1 MKTSDET
8 PKDTMTTTKKETIS
22 PIELQGPQQK
32 LHESQDE
39 PFQMNIDPE
48 DQALNVT
55 EPQHKP
61 SKHQHDHPGYQPR
74 DAILEEAAQK
84 NSGAGTTDY
93 RHSDKQAEVDEHIE
107 VFYDDDTSSETDLQH
122 VNIAE
127 WAESS
132 GNASDAVVQSSD
144 DYGNDMDDI
153 RDDDDDDDEEDD
165 IDDEEED
172 EDIEDEDENISDD
185 TGDTDELQ
193 EIRGKPDYQYK
204 RHIQHGP
211 YLKSRRQVEQ
221 LRKSHGR
228 PGALRK
234 RQIKLRTIPSTG
246 GGLETTAS
254 LGYVADQNPASEFA
268 SSQIE
273 FTQTCEELS
282 RMLQQGHV
290 QQGVEL
296 VKGLIEFVIEWRK
309 DGDIPTGCTY
319 TVSQMH
325 LLENTFFGTW
335 AKILL
340 ERRPSPNNA
349 SIVMFLKNFVRLA
362 CLIIQ
367 RDNILPELYAQV
379 VIAMFE
385 QGDLEIYKRNPKR
398 PSRLAHVERM
408 ARFDEYASEYGPEDD
423 EVPQLQQE
431 FQRLF
436 FTQGGLEICMSA
448 IEYHMGGTEYPD
460 VKLRNLLLLLS
471 LISKIPVAGDFGHSQ
486 FSKLSEFSKRLITAV
501 LGYFPDNADNFR
513 SVSKMTVL
521 DIISLVGFFLLENYR
536 MQTIHLHSGDEPD
549 ADYEEFSLHD
559 PISRFNLGEVKY
571 ADFRLEMAV
580 RLMKTSR
587 LDLRLAGLVELKE
600 VLIRIQRL
608 QQGRSRL
615 RRRSEVDMDLQ
626 MDLDRK
632 PIEHLCSKLQT
643 MQIVECIFGSN
654 IHLEIVQRST
664 DVLVF
669 MVQARV
675 LTIDDIELIWT
686 AVGAVP
692 LGSWDQQLLDL
703 ARSIFHAMVQRS
715 KYNPEEGPIS
725 LIPYETLLNVLRNS
739 TPSLITKDD
748 PSFGVTPP
756 SNRDVIS
763 GIAHLLK
770 EGLGYGPLP
779 QDIPK
784 LIDCCTKD
792 LKSDHPG
799 AIWSLQ
805 VVQHIFEN
813 QFMNN
818 DKGAAQLYRQT
829 CSALSELY
837 ISNIKSYT
845 TAVKAMPPTPSPTVS
860 SFAPLS
866 IHHLSQEYWRGQ
878 QLKMRFEFLKAMAK
892 LFPVYWNSPNLAETL
907 WSCFI
912 VDPIGIQ
919 EQDEAFQCLEAM
931 TEARFVQYIYE
942 KLLAGLDIATISQKA
957 WQCVRQYF
965 LLLNWHRRFLVAT
978 EDPSNEGVQVIVV
991 LAPLYGMDLI
1001 WKIALHAQ
1009 LPSVGAHA
1017 IELLSTLIK
1026 KQVAQQESSTPEA
1039 AYSFREGLVET
1050 CVEHLVKSSD
1060 HLSDDDTMDMPDVSL
1075 VFERCIGIL
1084 KAFLVACNAER
1095 DESASRPEM
1104 HGTLDEDA
1112 MLSIKVNSGTL
1123 LFQVSVHPGSTL
1135 SSLKKAVATRLG
1147 YEAEEIRLFSLG
1159 KDFIAGWDSK
1169 TLEEL
1174 QIENG
1179 QSFLATKRPQTLVST
1194 RTVEVTAKRVPTD
1207 LLLEPGFFERVRKIF
1222 LLDEKYASQ
1231 AWEVVTRLPTSPVLL
1246 HSLATLQE
1254 DVDWTTVLDARSPFL
1269 LLYSLQIVNSLIK
1282 RDQANGDP
1290 SKQLW
1295 VKRFLLLGGQQ
1306 HLTTLLMS
1314 DSGLG
1319 AVGSSPT
1326 SRKALGL
1333 MLKVLVRLTSS
1344 SDIESGMATDSS
1356 GLTVPA
1362 FLDKLVS
1369 EILTSASREGGHSPN
1384 DQGIVLN
1391 ATSLISYLCAGPS
1404 GWQYFHKGPDIRAL
1418 IFVSMVQSDS
1428 MQIRQTVL
1436 EMGKKFCLQI
1446 DAEISETSPVMF
1458 FLDIIQS
1465 FLPISKEYENNC
1477 SELFEF
1483 FELIAREAIHYC
1495 SDSYFR
1501 TLYTR
1506 LMDTIINHPSSE
1518 DMNMLKEDTI
1528 LVGMLKVA
1536 TAMINTDQK
1545 LKHLDTSFRIIDYI
1559 FDECLFSQSSGVQS
1573 MDNPSHSNEAKCK
1586 SEGSRSAAFSF
1597 LEESARGE
1605 ADILR
1610 HIIQK
1615 TRKHFERESEI
1626 EDQWGY
1632 DPQTIKRAGC
1642 GFVGLQNLGA
1652 TCYVNSII
1660 QQFFMNKD
1668 FRSGILD
1675 APISDEGPGKHDTL
1689 LYQLQALFGN
1699 LQESIRRAYNAHGF
1713 CYAYKDWDG
1722 NPMNV
1727 AVQMDVDEFFNILF
1741 DRLEN
1746 SVKNTPQE
1754 ELFKQQ
1760 YGGKLVQQ
1768 IKSKDCE
1775 HISERE
1781 DSFFSIQCEVKNK
1794 KTLEESL
1801 QLYVQGEILDGDNKY
1816 KCSSCDK
1823 HVDAIKRACIKE
1835 LPQNLILHL
1844 KRFDYDM
1851 DTMRRIKINDRF
1863 EFPTSLDMEPYTLD
1877 YLTRKE
1883 QAQDAAAVSPTSS
1896 HITGAQENAAA
1907 FQYNLV
1913 GVLVHTGTADS
1924 GHYYSYIKDR
1934 TSNAASGQF
1943 INSDG
1948 NHWYLFN
1955 DSKVEEFDSND
1966 IPAKAFGGPEFIPVD
1981 SSPYMKSPTRSITKP
1996 YSAYMLFYERAERI
2010 EANPQNVAPGHIPF
2024 DIRDLVVK
2032 ENTALLRDLCVFDR
2046 LYYRFIWSL
2055 FNLFRT
2061 SPEQIEAEESSDITA
2076 EPLDYLSM
2084 QYGLDFFFSVLIHA
2098 RDVDQE
2104 LQQWT
2109 GFLSPLLR
2117 QYPKGCAKFVRSLAS
2132 NQTLLLRVLQ
2142 LCPITQV
2149 REAVIDLIFEALH
2162 GLREQDSVEYG
2173 LVAVMAIETS
2183 ALSLELNDDDL
2194 CLCSQGSPIHEL
2206 IQALLQ
2212 ILPEARANWRN
2223 FDEYFKLIYNITQL
2237 GRAERVL
2244 MVREG
2249 YISELVEF
2257 YISDERGDSK
2267 KKKMG
2272 DKFTKPSFRY
2282 LLLSVQEILTT
2293 CDIPRSYEALQSR
2306 GREHGASH
2314 SATNGHGYRKPSSS
2328 ASSTSSATSS
2338 SNSDEVTPESDT
2350 HISSTLPELEQ
2361 SILLSQA
2368 DFNALFACYL
2378 SPSHGEK
2385 SQSLIL
2391 IAKMIQERIDSAVI
2405 ARLVT
2410 HLSKQEMIGSRLLD
2424 SLASYLQYANDEQFS
2439 TIVQIFKELVQLT
2452 DEHLE
2457 TRVGIILNQLSTVL
2471 EQSPQPMIAYDCLD
2485 FFRTIVDYGQCGRFA
2500 LAWLIQNSRVWL
2512 RELLL
2517 NQNESDTRLRAR
2529 LFYMELL
2536 SSERAFNGWNDE
2548 EAARASAQHFG
2559 KLLEMMN
2566 SFPDIMAYY
2575 PVHLRRDD
2583 DSNSCRFVDYFRILG
2598 ELVKSDTERQMF
2610 SNRWILFIDILTKI
2624 DAQQLTLDY
2633 DKKEM
2638 MVFWS
2643 KIMSDNQEANTRLAN
2658 TKSISLLLQKFYV
2671 CLQINP
2677 ANVQFHREI
2686 LPIYFGLV
2694 LRFCKLEP
2702 KFHMEWVQCHN
2713 YTWAVG
2719 SMKWGAFTQ
2728 HCPEELKQLLQFTLS
2743 KLPQYRQ
2750 ECWRML
2756 PTSETQRFLPRFMQM
2771 ARDMFESENEL
2782 AGKLFYQNRGLVHLT
2797 DAMSSTVTA
2806 TSDEEF
2812 FAIEALTLLYD
2823 YICDMTV
2830 CRDTQEF
2837 AEAMDHWSNIH
2848 TAVELLLGNLMWT
2861 APPQVYA
2868 RSLKIL
2874 EVIAK
2879 EARYTQAEPILI
2891 HLDKVHLE
2899 LRDAFESKS
2908 MNQAQVQHMFG
2919 GSNSPYCQ
2927 YGVFEAREALSNVN
2941 TPPMRIGPLIFMHP
2955 ELFGNLGDEGAQH
2968 VLQKWFVPY
2977 WELARTAC
2985 SLDGGRDGRSKAIEL
3000 AALMTIEQTTA
3011 RSLIHLDVLCE
3022 EVVAAVDNEDIL
3034 LLFQNPYVSLCLERL
3049 FKRQVYLDA
3058 LTKNRL
3064 SACAVLL
3071 KSSSLEETQLAEL
3084 VEENFIRAEQVLK
3097 ISSTPTS
3104 SDELQTNEPISGLR
3118 LTEENVQALV
3128 TVLQNLIILGVD
3140 IQEGTK
3146 KMDADRLKRLYEGL
3160 CSIFPQLPETYKAAL
3175 LDMFPQLSDPMQD
3188 ISEVVKAD
3196 TTEEEET
3203 DGSTIAQQ
3211 KLDNDSSLSTNVED
3225 DTVMMTGVI
3234 QAPVTDSLTDAS
3246 LDSGNGEMNE

>member
-1 MKTSDET
+1 MTAAENG
-8 PKDTMTTTKKETIS
+8 TMG

-32 LHESQDE
+32 LHESQGE
-39 PFQMNIDPE
+39 PSQMNIDPE
-48 DQALNVT
+48 EQASHVSG
-55 EPQHKP
+55 PQHKP
-61 SKHQHDHPGYQPR
+61 LKQQHDPPGYQPR
-74 DAILEEAAQK
+74 DTTLEEAAARK
-84 NSGAGTTDY
+84 NSGAGPTDY
-93 RHSDKQAEVDEHIE
+93 RHSDKQSGVDEHIE
-107 VFYDDDTSSETDLQH
+107 EFYDDDTSSEADLRQ
-122 VNIAE
+122 VNIAD

-153 RDDDDDDDEEDD
+153 RDDDDDD
-165 IDDEEED
+165 EEEE
-172 EDIEDEDENISDD
+172 EDIEDEDEEDDIEDDEDNISDD

-193 EIRGKPDYQYK
+193 EIRGKSDYHYN
-204 RHIQHGP
+204 RHIHHGP

-221 LRKSHGR
+221 LRKSQGR

-234 RQIKLRTIPSTG
+234 RPLKLRTISSTG
-246 GGLETTAS
+246 VHLETTAS
-254 LGYVADQNPASEFA
+254 SGAAIVADQSAASNFA
-268 SSQIE
+268 SSQLE
-273 FTQTCEELS
+273 FTKTCEGLS
-282 RMLQQGHV
+282 RMLQQA
-290 QQGVEL
+290 
-296 VKGLIEFVIEWRK
+296 
-309 DGDIPTGCTY
+309 
-319 TVSQMH
+319 
-325 LLENTFFGTW
+325 N
-335 AKILL
+335 
-340 ERRPSPNNA
+340 
-349 SIVMFLKNFVRLA
+349 
-362 CLIIQ
+362 
-367 RDNILPELYAQV
+367 
-379 VIAMFE
+379 AMFE

-408 ARFDEYASEYGPEDD
+408 ARFDEYPSEYGPEDD
-423 EVPQLQQE
+423 EVPQLQQD

-436 FTQGGLEICMSA
+436 FALGGLEICMSA
-448 IEYHMGGTEYPD
+448 IEFHMGSAEYPD

-471 LISKIPVAGDFGHSQ
+471 LISRIPVAGDFGHSQ

-513 SVSKMTVL
+513 SVSKATVL
-521 DIISLVGFFLLENYR
+521 DIISLVGYFLLENYR
-536 MQTIHLHSGDEPD
+536 MQTMHLNSGEEPD
-549 ADYEEFSLHD
+549 ADYGEFSLHD
-559 PISRFNLGEVKY
+559 PISRSNLGEVKF

-600 VLIRIQRL
+600 VLVRIQRL

-675 LTIDDIELIWT
+675 LTVDDIELIWA
-686 AVGAVP
+686 AVG
-692 LGSWDQQLLDL
+692 
-703 ARSIFHAMVQRS
+703 
-715 KYNPEEGPIS
+715 EEGPIS

-739 TPSLITKDD
+739 TPSFNTRDD

-770 EGLGYGPLP
+770 EGLGFGPLP
-779 QDIPK
+779 QDLSK

-792 LKSDHPG
+792 LKTNHPG

-813 QFMNN
+813 HFMSNDSGATQFY
-818 DKGAAQLYRQT
+818 KQT
-829 CSALSELY
+829 CSSLSELY
-837 ISNIKSYT
+837 ISDLKAYT
-845 TAVKAMPPTPSPTVS
+845 SAVKSFPPTPSPTVS
-860 SFAPLS
+860 SFASLS
-866 IHHLSQEYWRGQ
+866 VHHLSHEYWRSL
-878 QLKMRFEFLKAMAK
+878 QLKMRFEFLKTMAR

-907 WSCFI
+907 WGCFI
-912 VDPIGIQ
+912 VDPIGVQ

-931 TEARFVQYIYE
+931 TEAHFVQYIYE
-942 KLLAGLDIATISQKA
+942 KLLPGLDIATITQKA

-965 LLLNWHRRFLVAT
+965 LLLNWHRGYLMAT
-978 EDPSNEGVQVIVV
+978 EDPSIDGAQVIVV
-991 LAPLYGMDLI
+991 LSPLYGMDLI

-1009 LPSVGAHA
+1009 QPIVGAHA

-1026 KQVAQQESSTPEA
+1026 KQNGQKENGARDA

-1060 HLSDDDTMDMPDVSL
+1060 HLSNDDTMDMPDVSL

-1084 KAFLVACNAER
+1084 KAFLVACNSER

-1112 MLSIKVNSGTL
+1112 MLTIKVNSTIP
-1123 LFQVSVHPGSTL
+1123 LFQVSVHPAGTLGSLRKAIAAKL
-1135 SSLKKAVATRLG
+1135 SC
-1147 YEAEEIRLFSLG
+1147 AEPEDVRLFSLG
-1159 KDFIAGWDSK
+1159 KDFLSGWDSR

-1179 QSFLATKRPQTLVST
+1179 QTFLASRRFHQATPI
-1194 RTVEVTAKRVPTD
+1194 RTVEVAKRVPTD

-1222 LLDEKYASQ
+1222 LLNEKYASQ

-1254 DVDWTTVLDARSPFL
+1254 DVDWATVLDARSPFL

-1282 RDQANGDP
+1282 RDQANEDP
-1290 SKQLW
+1290 AKQLW

-1319 AVGSSPT
+1319 AVDSSPT
-1326 SRKALGL
+1326 ARKALGL
-1333 MLKVLVRLTSS
+1333 MLRVLVRLTGSS
-1344 SDIESGMATDSS
+1344 EIESSMATGSN

-1362 FLDKLVS
+1362 FLDRLVS
-1369 EILTSASREGGHSPN
+1369 EILTSASREGGHSSN

-1404 GWQYFHKGPDIRAL
+1404 GWQYFHAGPDIRAL

-1436 EMGKKFCLQI
+1436 EMGRKFCLQME
-1446 DAEISETSPVMF
+1446 AVN
-1458 FLDIIQS
+1458 
-1465 FLPISKEYENNC
+1465 YC
-1477 SELFEF
+1477 SE
-1483 FELIAREAIHYC
+1483 
-1495 SDSYFR
+1495 DYFK

-1506 LMDTIINHPSSE
+1506 LMETIINHPSSE
-1518 DMNMLKEDTI
+1518 DMSLLKEDTV

-1545 LKHLDTSFRIIDYI
+1545 LKQLDIGFRIIDYI
-1559 FDECLFSQSSGVQS
+1559 FDECLFPQTSGVQNS
-1573 MDNPSHSNEAKCK
+1573 ETSSAPGGAKCK

-1605 ADILR
+1605 TEILR
-1610 HIIQK
+1610 HVIVK
-1615 TRKHFERESEI
+1615 TRKHFEREFEI

-1632 DPQTIKRAGC
+1632 DPQTIKRASC

-1675 APISDEGPGKHDTL
+1675 APVSEDDPGKHDTL
-1689 LYQLQALFGN
+1689 LFQLQALFGN

-1746 SVKNTPQE
+1746 SVKSTPQE

-1883 QAQDAAAVSPTSS
+1883 QAQDAVAAASSPTT
-1896 HITGAQENAAA
+1896 HLAGGQENTAA

-1934 TSNAASGQF
+1934 NAVATSSSHTQF
-1943 INSDG
+1943 ADG
-1948 NHWYLFN
+1948 DSSHWYLFN
-1955 DSKVEEFDSND
+1955 DSKVEGFDASD

-1996 YSAYMLFYERAERI
+1996 YSAYMLFYERAERP
-2010 EANPQNVAPGHIPF
+2010 EPGPQSVLSGDVPS
-2024 DIRDLVVK
+2024 DIRELVVK
-2032 ENTALLRDLCVFDR
+2032 ENTALLKDLSVFDR
-2046 LYYRFIWSL
+2046 LYYRFVWDL

-2061 SPEQIEAEESSDITA
+2061 SPQQIENNESGELSVD
-2076 EPLDYLSM
+2076 PLDYLSM

-2109 GFLSPLLR
+2109 HFLSSLLM
-2117 QYPKGCAKFVRSLAS
+2117 QYPKGCVKFLSSLAS
-2132 NQTLLLRVLQ
+2132 NRTLLLRVLL

-2149 REAVIDLIFEALH
+2149 REAVIDLIYEALH
-2162 GLREQDSVEYG
+2162 GLREQDKVEYG
-2173 LVAVMAIETS
+2173 LVASMAIEAT
-2183 ALSLELNDDDL
+2183 ALSLESGEDELWT
-2194 CLCSQGSPIHEL
+2194 CSQGSPIHGL

-2212 ILPEARANWRN
+2212 VLPEARANWRN

-2237 GRAERVL
+2237 GRAERVM

-2249 YISELVEF
+2249 YISELIEF

-2282 LLLSVQEILTT
+2282 LLLTVQEVLAT
-2293 CDIPRSYEALQSR
+2293 CDISRSYETLQRR
-2306 GREHGASH
+2306 GIEQSGAHGSI
-2314 SATNGHGYRKPSSS
+2314 TGRGYRKPSSS
-2328 ASSTSSATSS
+2328 SSSTSSAVSS
-2338 SNSDEVTPESDT
+2338 SNSDDAALESDT
-2350 HISSTLPELEQ
+2350 HIPSASPEVEQ
-2361 SILLSQA
+2361 AVLLSQA
-2368 DFNALFACYL
+2368 DFNALFACYS
-2378 SPSHGEK
+2378 SPGHSDK

-2391 IAKMIQERIDSAVI
+2391 ISKMIQERIDSTII

-2410 HLSKQEMIGSRLLD
+2410 HLSTHDIIGHRLLE
-2424 SLASYLQYANDEQFS
+2424 SLASYLQYANEDQVS
-2439 TIVQIFKELVQLT
+2439 TIMHIFKELVLVV

-2457 TRVGIILNQLSTVL
+2457 SRVEFILVQLAKVL
-2471 EQSPQPMIAYDCLD
+2471 EHSPQPQTAYDCLD
-2485 FFRTIVDYGQCGRFA
+2485 FFRTICDYGQCGRFA
-2500 LAWLIQNSRVWL
+2500 QAWLLRNSRVWL
-2512 RELLL
+2512 QELML
-2517 NQNESDTRLRAR
+2517 NQNDADTRMRAR

-2536 SSERAFNGWNDE
+2536 SSERAFNEWNDE
-2548 EAARASAQHFG
+2548 QAANASVRHFG
-2559 KLLEMMN
+2559 RLLELMS
-2566 SFPDIMAYY
+2566 SFPDMLSYY
-2575 PVHLRRDD
+2575 PMHLRRDD
-2583 DSNSCRFVDYFRILG
+2583 DSGSFRFVDYFRALT
-2598 ELVKSDTERQMF
+2598 ELVKSDAERQMF
-2610 SNRWILFIDILTKI
+2610 FPSWKLFIDILTKI
-2624 DAQQLTLDY
+2624 DGQQLTLDY

-2643 KIMSDNQEANTRLAN
+2643 KVMYDNQEANIRLSN
-2658 TKSISLLLQKFYV
+2658 FKPLGILLRKFFV

-2694 LRFCKLEP
+2694 LRFCKLNQA
-2702 KFHMEWVQCHN
+2702 FHVEWAQCHN
-2713 YTWAVG
+2713 YTWAIG

-2728 HCPEELKQLLQFTLS
+2728 HCPDELKQLLQFTLLE
-2743 KLPQYRQ
+2743 LPQYRQ

-2756 PTSETQRFLPRFMQM
+2756 PTPETQRFLSKFMQM
-2771 ARDMFESENEL
+2771 ARDTFESENEL
-2782 AGKLFYQNRGLVHLT
+2782 AGKLFYQHRGLVHLT
-2797 DAMSSTVTA
+2797 EALNSSGTA
-2806 TSDEEF
+2806 TSDDEF
-2812 FAIEALTLLYD
+2812 FAVEALTLLYD
-2823 YICDMTV
+2823 YLCEMVV
-2830 CRDTQEF
+2830 CRNTQEF
-2837 AEAMDHWSNIH
+2837 AEAIDHWSNIH
-2848 TAVELLLGNLMWT
+2848 TAIELLAGNLMWT

-2868 RSLKIL
+2868 RSIKIL

-2879 EARYTQAEPILI
+2879 EATYSQAEPILI
-2891 HLDKVHLE
+2891 VLDKVHLE
-2899 LRDAFESKS
+2899 LRDTLESDS
-2908 MNQAQVQHMFG
+2908 MNQAQVQTMFG

-2927 YGVFEAREALSNVN
+2927 YGVFEAREALSSVSS
-2941 TPPMRIGPLIFMHP
+2941 PPMRIGPLIFMHP
-2955 ELFGNLGDEGAQH
+2955 ELFGGLGNEAAQQ
-2968 VLQKWFVPY
+2968 VLRKWFVPY
-2977 WELARTAC
+2977 WELARLAC
-2985 SLDGGRDGRSKAIEL
+2985 NLDGGRDGHSKAIEL
-3000 AALMTIEQTTA
+3000 AALMTIEQISA
-3011 RSLIHLDVLCE
+3011 GSIIHLDVLCKE
-3022 EVVAAVDNEDIL
+3022 AATAVDNEDTML
-3034 LLFQNPYVSLCLERL
+3034 LLQNPYVALCIEHLL
-3049 FKRQVYLDA
+3049 KRENYVEA
-3058 LTKNRL
+3058 LTKSRL
-3064 SACAVLL
+3064 NACTVLL
-3071 KSSSLEETQLAEL
+3071 KSTCLGDSQLMEL
-3084 VEENFIRAEQVLK
+3084 AEENFVRAEQILEHQILAK
-3097 ISSTPTS
+3097 STS
-3104 SDELQTNEPISGLR
+3104 SNEPQVDELPKELSS
-3118 LTEENVQALV
+3118 TEENARALIISI
-3128 TVLQNLIILGVD
+3128 QNLTILGID
-3140 IQEGTK
+3140 SQDAKE
-3146 KMDADRLKRLYEGL
+3146 MDAARLKRLHERL
-3160 CSIFPQLPETYKAAL
+3160 CLVLSQLPDKYRSAL
-3175 LDMFPQLSDPMQD
+3175 LD
-3188 ISEVVKAD
+3188 ISPRISMSAQGALGSVKAD
-3196 TTEEEET
+3196 ATEEAGELPI
-3203 DGSTIAQQ
+3203 GQ
-3211 KLDNDSSLSTNVED
+3211 KSSADESVPSPIVED
-3225 DTVMMTGVI
+3225 ETVMMTGII
-3234 QAPVTDSLTDAS
+3234 QAPAVNAQTGDPAGSS
-3246 LDSGNGEMNE
+3246 YEGNGEKNE